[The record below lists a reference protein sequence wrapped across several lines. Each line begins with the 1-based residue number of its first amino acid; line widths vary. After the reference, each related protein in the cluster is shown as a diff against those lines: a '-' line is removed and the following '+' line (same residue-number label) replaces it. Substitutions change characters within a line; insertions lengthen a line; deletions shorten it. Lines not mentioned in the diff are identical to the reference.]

1 MKSLTESPAVLT
13 VHAGAEG
20 QYILRIADL
29 QYRPLLVSV
38 SKMLP
43 GARSLVVITP
53 SDIKVFSVGGSNDNV
68 ETSGDD
74 LRTTSG
80 DVDSADVALDAKTL
94 AAIEA
99 ENERPLP
106 NATVEEEEPEPSPA
120 RTRRR
125 PKPESVAG
133 HDEPCGR
140 CRGVGMVA
148 IALDNGA
155 PSETVC
161 PICKGTKVMRRYG
174 ARR

>member
-13 VHAGAEG
+13 VHAGAAG
-20 QYILRIADL
+20 QFILRIADL

-38 SKMLP
+38 SKLLP

-53 SDIKVFSVGGSNDNV
+53 SDIKVFDVGGANDNV
-68 ETSGDD
+68 ETSGGN
-74 LRTTSG
+74 LRTAAG
-80 DVDSADVALDAKTL
+80 DVDSADVALDQETL

-106 NATVEEEEPEPSPA
+106 NSVVDDVEPEPAPA

-140 CRGVGMVA
+140 CRGAGMVA

>member
-13 VHAGAEG
+13 VHAGAAG

-38 SKMLP
+38 SKLLP

-53 SDIKVFSVGGSNDNV
+53 SDIKVFDVGVSNDNIENV
-68 ETSGDD
+68 ADREMAGTDTVLDPETI
-74 LRTTSG
+74 
-80 DVDSADVALDAKTL
+80 
-94 AAIEA
+94 AAIAA
-99 ENERPLP
+99 ESERPLP
-106 NATVEEEEPEPSPA
+106 NATTEDSDAEPAAEPAPV

-133 HDEPCGR
+133 HDESCGR
-140 CRGVGMVA
+140 CRGAGKVA
-148 IALDNGA
+148 IALDNGSA
-155 PSETVC
+155 SETSC
-161 PICKGTKVMRRYG
+161 PICKGSGVMRRYG